1 MGATRATGR
10 STVSLRSS
18 DARSGLRN
26 RRLRDARRGLGIAH
40 FLLRD
45 RARPG
50 EALPAPLIALRF
62 FEICLRP
69 DQIGPR
75 SRLVG
80 FPHGFLARAA
90 RVVFAPLTRLPSCS
104 AASRLGL
111 TPRAAPVETGRAS
124 GRERGGQV
132 G

>member
-1 MGATRATGR
+1 MRI
-10 STVSLRSS
+10 SDWSS
-18 DARSGLRN
+18 DVCSS
-26 RRLRDARRGLGIAH
+26 D
-40 FLLRD
+40 LLRD

-50 EALPAPLIALRF
+50 EALPAPLIELRF

-80 FPHGFLARAA
+80 FPHGFLAREA

-104 AASRLGL
+104 AERRLGL
-111 TPRAAPVETGRAS
+111 IDGETPVGVIQFKEPIAGMNKLAVHNKDAPDPAHTRTE
-124 GRERGGQV
+124 EGGL
-132 G
+132 GKAKG